1 MSQEERR
8 QMDKT
13 ERLSELQ
20 AAYAKDPKAGLI
32 PYSAELIAQG
42 KPLEALK
49 LIPSDYGELDGRIL
63 RARALFDSMKHP
75 AETDEFIKIVKAEFG
90 VEDSVAAQR
99 LFGEYA
105 FDKGNTEDAKT
116 HLKKAHELD
125 ATHYHTAEL
134 LRALGEDVELPEV
147 EAADDEDYF
156 ESIVGESLNDEESA
170 GKTLVQIA
178 LTALICGSLAFGYY
192 YKAKRD
198 FRASELAV
206 EAKPMVTA
214 GDRGSLKGAIENYET
229 VVTEIASTSAA
240 VSGLALADAL
250 MWIEHGLDEYK
261 PQALSNIAEAR
272 EQNFENADRYAA
284 DILIYS
290 AEGLIS
296 EAQRVAKD
304 VSARGAVSDKLAY
317 ALGYSLLREGK
328 LKQAAENLRRAHDT
342 NASSPYYA
350 ARLAEALWL
359 DGDRSNAKLYLKKAV
374 RSNANFLPG
383 VAMGIADRALR
394 GRSTADDQKAIDR
407 IIKSEPMDALGR
419 RNQNLVYF
427 AASALAYN
435 AGDLEKSQEFIKL
448 SLGADPVS
456 PFATVHQATLLAHKG
471 ELDPAAELFR
481 QAVKNLKSTYTTDAL
496 VNFYAKY
503 EKFDDAVAVLDGL
516 SEDDKKSAKYLTL
529 RGDILRSKGDAANS
543 KAAYD
548 KALEARRE
556 YPMALLGQALL
567 EVKGRNN
574 EKAIEWFEKAAGA
587 REVFPEVYEGIGLLF
602 ISLGDLTGGL
612 KQLEVA
618 EQQFIKRGTSK
629 VVLGEFY
636 DRVIEETARRSS
648 STAKKWQSKKD
659 ELLKQ
664 PS

>member
-1 MSQEERR
+1 M
-8 QMDKT
+8 
-13 ERLSELQ
+13 
-20 AAYAKDPKAGLI
+20 G
-32 PYSAELIAQG
+32 
-42 KPLEALK
+42 
-49 LIPSDYGELDGRIL
+49 
-63 RARALFDSMKHP
+63 
-75 AETDEFIKIVKAEFG
+75 
-90 VEDSVAAQR
+90 
-99 LFGEYA
+99 
-105 FDKGNTEDAKT
+105 
-116 HLKKAHELD
+116 
-125 ATHYHTAEL
+125 
-134 LRALGEDVELPEV
+134 
-147 EAADDEDYF
+147 
-156 ESIVGESLNDEESA
+156 
-170 GKTLVQIA
+170 QIA
-178 LTALICGSLAFGYY
+178 LTALICGGLAFGYY

-229 VVTEIASTSAA
+229 VVNEISSTSAA

-250 MWIEHGLDEYK
+250 LWIEHGLAEYK
-261 PQALSNIAEAR
+261 PQALGNIAEAR

-284 DILIYS
+284 DILIYTE
-290 AEGLIS
+290 EGLIS

-304 VSARGAVSDKLAY
+304 VSSRGAVSDKLAY

-328 LKQAAENLRRAHDT
+328 LEQAAENLRRAHDT

-350 ARLAEALWL
+350 TRLAEALWL

-374 RSNANFLPG
+374 RANANFMPG
-383 VAMGIADRALR
+383 IAMGIADRALR
-394 GRSTADDQKAIDR
+394 GRATADDQKKIDG
-407 IIKSEPMDALGR
+407 IITSQPIDTLGT

-427 AASALAYN
+427 AAAALAYN
-435 AGDLEKSQEFIKL
+435 NGNLEESQKFIKL
-448 SLGADPVS
+448 SLGADPLS

-481 QAVKNLKSTYTTDAL
+481 QAVKNVSCTYTTDAL
-496 VNFYAKY
+496 INFYAKY
-503 EKFDDAVAVLDGL
+503 EKFDDAIAVLDGMD
-516 SEDDKKSAKYLTL
+516 EDDKKAAKYLTV
-529 RGDILRSKGDAANS
+529 RGDVLRHKGDAANS

-629 VVLGEFY
+629 VILGEFY
-636 DRVIEETARRSS
+636 DRVIKETARRSS
-648 STAKKWQSKKD
+648 STAAKWQSKKD

>member
-20 AAYAKDPKAGLI
+20 AAFEKDPKAGLI
-32 PYSAELIAQG
+32 AYSAELITQG

-49 LIPSDYGELDGRIL
+49 IIPSDYGELDGRIL

-75 AETDEFIKIVKAEFG
+75 AETDEFIKIIRAERG
-90 VEDSVAAQR
+90 VEDDVGAQR

-105 FDKGNTEDAKT
+105 FDKGNTDDAKT
-116 HLKKAHELD
+116 HLKKAYELD
-125 ATHYHTAEL
+125 SNHYHTAEL
-134 LRALGEDVELPEV
+134 LRALGEDVELPEQL
-147 EAADDEDYF
+147 EDADEDY
-156 ESIVGESLNDEESA
+156 ESIVGESLNDEESV
-170 GKTLVQIA
+170 GKTLGQIA
-178 LTALICGSLAFGYY
+178 LTALICGGLAFGYY

-229 VVTEIASTSAA
+229 VVNEISSTSAA

-250 MWIEHGLDEYK
+250 LWIEHGLAEYK
-261 PQALSNIAEAR
+261 PQALGNIAEAR

-284 DILIYS
+284 DILIYTE
-290 AEGLIS
+290 EGLIS

-304 VSARGAVSDKLAY
+304 VSSRGAVSDKLAY

-328 LKQAAENLRRAHDT
+328 LEQAAENLRRAHDT

-350 ARLAEALWL
+350 TRLAEALWL

-374 RSNANFLPG
+374 RANANFMPG
-383 VAMGIADRALR
+383 IAMGIADRALR
-394 GRSTADDQKAIDR
+394 GRATADDQKKIDG
-407 IIKSEPMDALGR
+407 IITSQPIDTLGT

-427 AASALAYN
+427 AAAALAYN
-435 AGDLEKSQEFIKL
+435 NGNLEESQKFIKL
-448 SLGADPVS
+448 SLGADPLS

-481 QAVKNLKSTYTTDAL
+481 QAVKNVSCTYTTDAL
-496 VNFYAKY
+496 INFYAKY
-503 EKFDDAVAVLDGL
+503 EKFDDAIAVLDGMG
-516 SEDDKKSAKYLTL
+516 EDDKKAAKYLTI
-529 RGDILRSKGDAANS
+529 RGDVLRYKGDAANS

-629 VVLGEFY
+629 VILGEFY
-636 DRVIEETARRSS
+636 DRVIKETARRSS
-648 STAKKWQSKKD
+648 STAAKWQSKKD